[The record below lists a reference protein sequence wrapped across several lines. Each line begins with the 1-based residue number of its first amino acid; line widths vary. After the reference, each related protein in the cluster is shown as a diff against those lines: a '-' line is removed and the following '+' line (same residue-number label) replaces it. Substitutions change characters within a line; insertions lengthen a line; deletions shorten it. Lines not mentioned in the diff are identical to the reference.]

1 MALSRAYEEDE
12 VGPELRRIYAEVRG
26 NFDLPFVPTLFKNLA
41 AVPPYFKGMWRDLG
55 PIAASRE
62 FLAASVA
69 LEEYARAQATGGG
82 WRLRDQ
88 ERLLAEQK
96 ISTGDAPV
104 LAGVVGVFVRTLPRL
119 LLFARLMQCGYE
131 GGQKGRVSTGKQAPA
146 LSRLVTLHVPN
157 EREAS
162 LRVWLIYADIR
173 RTLKTKSVM
182 SLYRALSPFPNYL
195 ASAWVDSKSVLLDKN
210 FQQVSDGVAQRATV
224 LLRGIPVRDHS
235 SLLKE
240 LRPEQAQEVRDAV
253 DEFVRIAPV
262 LSLLCVVW
270 RRSFY
275 DARERLVA

>member
-1 MALSRAYEEDE
+1 
-12 VGPELRRIYAEVRG
+12 
-26 NFDLPFVPTLFKNLA
+26 
-41 AVPPYFKGMWRDLG
+41 
-55 PIAASRE
+55 
-62 FLAASVA
+62 
-69 LEEYARAQATGGG
+69 
-82 WRLRDQ
+82 
-88 ERLLAEQK
+88 
-96 ISTGDAPV
+96 
-104 LAGVVGVFVRTLPRL
+104 
-119 LLFARLMQCGYE
+119 
-131 GGQKGRVSTGKQAPA
+131 
-146 LSRLVTLHVPN
+146 
-157 EREAS
+157 
-162 LRVWLIYADIR
+162 
-173 RTLKTKSVM
+173 M